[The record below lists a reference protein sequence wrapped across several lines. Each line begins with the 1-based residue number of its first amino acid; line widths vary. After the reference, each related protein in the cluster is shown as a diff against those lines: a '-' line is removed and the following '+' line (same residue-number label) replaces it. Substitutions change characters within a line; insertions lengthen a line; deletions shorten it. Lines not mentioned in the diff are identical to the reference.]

1 MRPTFPFYSLKTLI
15 VFLFSG
21 LGVLPVYAQ
30 ELPPQFLQMEKGL
43 DTVQGAER
51 YSLLMDL
58 ARFSSEFDIKRSR
71 KYIQSAYDLGSE
83 LNDPAFQARALNGM
97 GITYF
102 MQGNLDSALVFY
114 RKSLDINIAALDSA
128 GLAINYS
135 NLSNVHVELGD
146 YNKAIEYFFSGLTLS
161 RLMKDSTT
169 QADIHNNLARL
180 YKRLKMYDESIRHT
194 KQSIE
199 IYKLIGKEDY
209 IANFNNLGIS
219 YEDLGKEDSA
229 IYFFRNCVKLAIK
242 NEQKLGLY
250 LASTNIAG
258 ALTAKG
264 QLDSARYYLN
274 LALNDSNLKDNP
286 RYLLTVGV
294 TDVQVLLNEG
304 QYEIALKKGLEYLQ
318 MAKATRRIKEEAN
331 LYGHI
336 QAAYA
341 ALGDFKEAYRYFM
354 RYNHLNDSLRSES
367 NLTEITRVQERYEYQ
382 IQKQR
387 LEDEHAEALK
397 DEKIQKQRS
406 YYLLGFLGLLSLFLG
421 YTAIIRR
428 RRNKVLRSKNFEIE
442 RQNQEIQE
450 QDEELRAQKR
460 NLEALNNFKDRI
472 LAVMAHDLKSP
483 LNSLQGLLDLS
494 AMDALQD
501 PSLVKEMMAKLAG
514 QLVIV
519 RQSVE
524 NLLHWAR
531 LQLGAVG
538 DHNHKSTPL
547 AETLD
552 EVLDLYQGMADSKEI
567 NLKVEHE
574 SPDINLAASPEILR
588 IVLRNLISNA
598 LKFSPAK
605 GEVVIQSQL
614 EASNCRVS
622 IRDHGPG
629 LKPEQQALMFSETMH
644 STVGSGNEKGTGL
657 GLYLSG
663 EFIRSERGR
672 IGVKSELGKGSEFW
686 FTLPIKG

>member
-1 MRPTFPFYSLKTLI
+1 MRPTLPFYSLKILI
-15 VFLFSG
+15 ACLFSG
-21 LGVLPVYAQ
+21 LGLLPAYAQ

-43 DTVQGAER
+43 DTITGAER

-58 ARFSSEFDIKRSR
+58 AQFSSQFDINRSR
-71 KYIQSAYDLGSE
+71 KYIQSAYDLGGE

-102 MQGNLDSALVFY
+102 MQGNLDSSLVYY
-114 RKSLDINIAALDSA
+114 RKSLDINLAALDSS
-128 GLAINYS
+128 GLAVNYS

-146 YNKAIEYFFSGLTLS
+146 YNKAIEYFFSGLALA
-161 RLMKDSTT
+161 RLMEDSTT
-169 QADIHNNLARL
+169 EADIHNNLARL
-180 YKRLKMYDESIRHT
+180 YKRLRMYDESIHHT
-194 KQSIE
+194 KKSIAL
-199 IYKLIGKEDY
+199 YKAIGEEDFITNY
-209 IANFNNLGIS
+209 NNLGIS
-219 YEDLGKEDSA
+219 YEDLGQKDSA
-229 IYFFRNCVKLAIK
+229 IYFFRKCINLAQES
-242 NEQKLGLY
+242 NQKPGLY
-250 LASTNIAG
+250 LACTNISGSYAG
-258 ALTAKG
+258 LG
-264 QLDSARYYLN
+264 LFDSARYYIDI
-274 LALNDSNLKDNP
+274 ALNDPYIKESP
-286 RYLLTVGV
+286 RFSVTVGITEV
-294 TDVQVLLNEG
+294 RVLLDERK
-304 QYEIALKKGLEYLQ
+304 YEEALEKAFVYLEV
-318 MAKATRRIKEEAN
+318 AKAAKRIKEETN

-341 ALGDFKEAYRYFM
+341 ALGDYKEAYRYFM

-428 RRNKVLRSKNFEIE
+428 RRNRVLRSKNFEIE

-552 EVLDLYQGMADSKEI
+552 EVITLYQGMADSKEI

-614 EASNCRVS
+614 EASKCRVS
-622 IRDHGPG
+622 VRDHGPG

-663 EFIRSERGR
+663 EFIRSEGGR
-672 IGVKSELGKGSEFW
+672 IGVKSELGRGSEFW